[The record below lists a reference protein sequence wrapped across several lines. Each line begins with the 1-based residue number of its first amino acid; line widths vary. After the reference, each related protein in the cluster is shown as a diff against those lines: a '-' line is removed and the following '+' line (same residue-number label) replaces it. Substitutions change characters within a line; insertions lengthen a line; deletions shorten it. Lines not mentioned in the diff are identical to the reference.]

1 VQLWAGRGIAW
12 GIEQLVRIMGMS
24 AAGAAWSLG
33 WSVFWMMLSTSLL
46 RAETLVLTPQ
56 GRNAC
61 S

>member
-1 VQLWAGRGIAW
+1 VQLWAGGGIAG
-12 GIEQLVRIMGMS
+12 GIEQFVRIMDMS

-33 WSVFWMMLSTSLL
+33 WSVFLIMLSTPLL
-46 RAETLVLTPQ
+46 RAETLVLTRQ